1 MAQKEYGADSIET
14 LEFPQAV
21 RRRPDMYV
29 GSTTGEHSPA
39 LARCLREII
48 DNSLDEYLI
57 GVNKLLYI
65 NMNTKTGEI
74 AIVDNGRGV
83 PTDKNAKTGK
93 SALSMV
99 YGELHSSGKF
109 NRDSYSISSGKNG
122 VGASCTNA
130 LAEYFQA
137 WSNNNKAGT
146 WITQA
151 FKKGIADGGVT
162 VKAPPKE
169 YKALISKRGT
179 IVVYKPDN
187 EIFKDGIA
195 IDQRRLASELEDI
208 QYLCPGLKI
217 KLVIDGKET
226 EYLSE
231 KGITELVQNKVG
243 LNNIF
248 EFSAENCD
256 VAINFTQGEN
266 FQFKSYVNLCY
277 TDMGGKHL
285 DGLKAAI
292 CDLFKDKSK
301 LKIQNEDILEG
312 VRGAIHYKMAE
323 PQYQS
328 QTKNELT
335 SASAKQDVIDT
346 VQPALVKWFRK
357 NKETFDR
364 ILKYA
369 EEMFTKKQKLKADKD
384 LLKGVNKLN
393 EAAKYISD
401 KFQDADRR
409 KYKNPADLEMF
420 VVEGD
425 SAGGHFKYARE
436 GFQAALKLRGKVI
449 NAAKQD
455 AVKLFGSS
463 NAKDG
468 EKGNREIR
476 DLVAALGCGIQD
488 NYDESKLRFGKLIL
502 LTDSDVDGSHISN
515 LILAFIIKYIPQ
527 LIKNGHVYVVD
538 APLFIANA
546 ANHRSYGKTR
556 NEVDSDMKAHGIKK
570 YTVMRAKGWGECSA
584 DQLSEICLN
593 PNTRKL
599 LKIEWDDTA
608 MEMLDKTMGNDT
620 DFRKELLNIQ

>member
-1 MAQKEYGADSIET
+1 MAQKDYSADSIET
-14 LEFPQAV
+14 LEFPHSV
-21 RRRPDMYV
+21 RRRADMYV

-65 NMNTKTGEI
+65 KIDTKTGEI
-74 AIVDNGRGV
+74 VVVDNGRGV
-83 PTDKNAKTGK
+83 PTEKNTKTGK
-93 SALSMV
+93 SALTLV

-130 LAEYFQA
+130 LSEYFKA

-146 WITQA
+146 WLTQA
-151 FKKGIADGGVT
+151 FKRGIPDGGVT
-162 VKAPPKE
+162 VQQPPKE
-169 YKALISKRGT
+169 FKSLIANRGT
-179 IVVYKPDN
+179 IVLYKPDN
-187 EIFKDGIA
+187 EIFKDGIG
-195 IDQRRLASELEDI
+195 IDRRRLTAELEDI
-208 QYLCPGLKI
+208 QYLCPGLHI
-217 KLVIDGKET
+217 KLVWDGEEKE
-226 EYLSE
+226 YFSE
-231 KGITELVQNKVG
+231 KGIVELVSNKAG

-248 EFSAENCD
+248 EFSAQNCD
-256 VAINFTQGEN
+256 VALNFTQLES

-292 CDLFKDKSK
+292 CNLFKDKSK

-335 SASAKQDVIDT
+335 SASARQDVIDT
-346 VQPALVKWFRK
+346 VQPALIKWFRK
-357 NKETFDR
+357 NKEIFDR

-369 EEMFTKKQKLKADKD
+369 EEMFEKKQKLKADKD

-393 EAAKYISD
+393 AAARYISD

-409 KYKNPADLEMF
+409 KFKNPADLEMF

-425 SAGGHFKYARE
+425 SAGGHFKFARE

-449 NAAKQD
+449 NAAKKD
-455 AVKLFGSS
+455 AVKLFGSANS
-463 NAKDG
+463 KDG

-488 NYDESKLRFGKLIL
+488 NYDESELRFGKLIL

-515 LILAFIIKYIPQ
+515 LILAFLIKYIPQ
-527 LIKNGHVYVVD
+527 LIKNGHVFAID
-538 APLFIANA
+538 APLFIANGT
-546 ANHRSYGKTR
+546 NYRSYGKTR
-556 NEVDSDMKAHGIKK
+556 NEVDADMKAHGVKK

-584 DQLSEICLN
+584 EQLGEICLN
-593 PNTRKL
+593 PKTRKL

-608 MEMLDKTMGNDT
+608 VEMLNKTMGTDT
-620 DFRKELLNIQ
+620 DFRKELLGE

>member
-1 MAQKEYGADSIET
+1 
-14 LEFPQAV
+14 
-21 RRRPDMYV
+21 MYV

-39 LARCLREII
+39 LARCLREIV

-65 NMNTKTGEI
+65 KIDTKTNEVVV
-74 AIVDNGRGV
+74 VDNGRGV
-83 PTDKNAKTGK
+83 PTDVNAKTGK
-93 SALSMV
+93 SALAMV

-109 NRDSYSISSGKNG
+109 DRESYSISSGKNG

-137 WSNNNKAGT
+137 WSNNNRAGT
-146 WITQA
+146 WVTQA
-151 FKKGIADGGVT
+151 FARGIPVGGTT
-162 VKAPPKE
+162 VKPPPSE
-169 YKALISKRGT
+169 YKSLIAKRGT

-195 IDQRRLASELEDI
+195 IDTRRLTAELNDI
-208 QYLCPGLKI
+208 QYLCPGLRI
-217 KLVIDGKET
+217 KLVVDGE
-226 EYLSE
+226 EQEFLSE
-231 KGITELVQNKVG
+231 NGIVELVQNRVG

-248 EFSAENCD
+248 EFSAPNCD
-256 VAINFTQGEN
+256 VAVNFTQGEN
-266 FQFKSYVNLCY
+266 FQFKSYVNLCH

-285 DGLKAAI
+285 EGLKAAI
-292 CDLFKDKSK
+292 CDLFKSKSK

-335 SASAKQDVIDT
+335 SASAKQDVMDT
-346 VQPALVKWFRK
+346 VQPALIKWFRK
-357 NKETFDR
+357 NKETFER
-364 ILKYA
+364 ILKYS
-369 EEMFTKKQKLKADKD
+369 EEMFAKKQKLKADKD

-393 EAAKYISD
+393 NAARFISD

-409 KYKNPADLEMF
+409 KYRNVADLEMF

-449 NAAKQD
+449 NAAKKD

-476 DLVAALGCGIQD
+476 DLVAALGCGIQE

-515 LILAFIIKYIPQ
+515 LILAFLIKYIPQ
-527 LIKNGHVYVVD
+527 LIKNGHVYTVD

-556 NEVDSDMKAHGIKK
+556 NEVDADMRAHGIRK

-584 DQLSEICLN
+584 EQLGEICLN
-593 PNTRKL
+593 PKTRKL

-608 MEMLDKTMGNDT
+608 VDMLDKTMGSTT
-620 DFRKELLNIQ
+620 DFRKELLGIE

>member
-1 MAQKEYGADSIET
+1 MAQKDYGADSIET
-14 LEFPQAV
+14 LEFPASV
-21 RRRPDMYV
+21 RRRADMYV

-65 NMNTKTGEI
+65 KIDTKTGEI
-74 AIVDNGRGV
+74 VVLDNGRGV
-83 PTDKNAKTGK
+83 PTEINNKTGK
-93 SALSMV
+93 SALTLV

-130 LAEYFQA
+130 LAEYFKA
-137 WSNNNKAGT
+137 WSNNNKGKT
-146 WITQA
+146 WVSQA
-151 FKKGIADGGVT
+151 FKRGIPDGGIT
-162 VKAPPKE
+162 AQQPPRELKS
-169 YKALISKRGT
+169 LIANHGT
-179 IVVYKPDN
+179 IVLYKPDN
-187 EIFKDGIA
+187 EIFKDGIG
-195 IDQRRLASELEDI
+195 IDRRRLTAELEDI

-217 KLVIDGKET
+217 KLVWDGQET
-226 EYLSE
+226 EYFSE
-231 KGITELVQNKVG
+231 KGITELVSNRAG

-248 EFSAENCD
+248 EFSASNCD
-256 VAINFTQGEN
+256 VAINFTQLES

-285 DGLKAAI
+285 DGLKTAI
-292 CDLFKDKSK
+292 CDLFKEKSK

-335 SASAKQDVIDT
+335 SASARQDVIDT
-346 VQPALVKWFRK
+346 IQPALVKWFRK
-357 NKETFDR
+357 NKEIFDR

-369 EEMFTKKQKLKADKD
+369 EEMFEKKQKLKADKD

-393 EAAKYISD
+393 ESAKYISD

-449 NAAKQD
+449 NAAKQE

-463 NAKDG
+463 TGKDG

-515 LILAFIIKYIPQ
+515 LILAFLIKYIPQ
-527 LIKNGHVYVVD
+527 LIKNGHVYAID
-538 APLFIANA
+538 APLFIANG
-546 ANHRSYGKTR
+546 ANYRSYGKTR
-556 NEVDSDMKAHGIKK
+556 NEVDADMKAHGVKK

-584 DQLSEICLN
+584 EQLGEICLN
-593 PNTRKL
+593 PKTRKL
-599 LKIEWDDTA
+599 LQIQWDDDA
-608 MEMLDKTMGNDT
+608 VEMLDKTMGTDT
-620 DFRKELLNIQ
+620 DFRKELLE

>member
-1 MAQKEYGADSIET
+1 MAQKEYSADSIET
-14 LEFPQAV
+14 LDFPYSV
-21 RRRPDMYV
+21 RKRADMYV

-65 NMNTKTGEI
+65 KIDTKTGEI
-74 AIVDNGRGV
+74 VVVDNGRGV
-83 PTDKNAKTGK
+83 PTEKNTKTGK
-93 SALSMV
+93 SALTLV

-130 LAEYFQA
+130 LAEYFKA

-146 WITQA
+146 WLTQA
-151 FKKGIADGGVT
+151 FKRGIPDGGVT
-162 VKAPPKE
+162 VQQPPKE
-169 YKALISKRGT
+169 FKSLITKRGT
-179 IVVYKPDN
+179 IVLYKPDN
-187 EIFKDGIA
+187 EIFKDGIG
-195 IDQRRLASELEDI
+195 IDRRRLTAELEDI
-208 QYLCPGLKI
+208 QYLCPGLHI
-217 KLVIDGKET
+217 KLVWDSEEKE
-226 EYLSE
+226 YFSE
-231 KGITELVQNKVG
+231 KGIVELVSNKAG

-248 EFSAENCD
+248 EFSAQNCD
-256 VAINFTQGEN
+256 VALNFTQLES

-285 DGLKAAI
+285 EGLKAAI
-292 CDLFKDKSK
+292 CDLFKEKSK

-335 SASAKQDVIDT
+335 SASARQDVIDT
-346 VQPALVKWFRK
+346 VQPALIKWFRK
-357 NKETFDR
+357 NKEIFDR

-369 EEMFTKKQKLKADKD
+369 EEMFEKKQKLKADKD

-393 EAAKYISD
+393 DAARYISD

-409 KYKNPADLEMF
+409 KFKNPADLEMF

-425 SAGGHFKYARE
+425 SAGGHFKFARE

-449 NAAKQD
+449 NAAKKE
-455 AVKLFGSS
+455 AVKLFGSA
-463 NAKDG
+463 NGKDG

-515 LILAFIIKYIPQ
+515 LILAFLIKYIPQ
-527 LIKNGHVYVVD
+527 LIKNGHVFAID
-538 APLFIANA
+538 APLFIANGT
-546 ANHRSYGKTR
+546 NYRSYGKTR
-556 NEVDSDMKAHGIKK
+556 NEVDADMKAHGVKK

-584 DQLSEICLN
+584 EQLGEICLN
-593 PNTRKL
+593 PKTRKL

-608 MEMLDKTMGNDT
+608 VEMLDKTMGTDT
-620 DFRKELLNIQ
+620 DFRKELLDE

>member
-1 MAQKEYGADSIET
+1 MAQKEYGANSIET
-14 LEFPQAV
+14 LEFPNSV
-21 RRRPDMYV
+21 RSRPDMYV

-57 GVNKLLYI
+57 GINKLLYI
-65 NMNTKTGEI
+65 SIDTNTSEI
-74 AIVDNGRGV
+74 VVIDNGRGV
-83 PTDKNAKTGK
+83 PTDVNRKTGK
-93 SALSMV
+93 SALTLV

-130 LAEYFQA
+130 LSSSFQA
-137 WSNNNKAGT
+137 WSNNNQAGT
-146 WITQA
+146 WITQK
-151 FKKGIADGGVT
+151 FEKGIPVGGVT
-162 VKAPPKE
+162 AKNPPKE
-169 YKALISKRGT
+169 YKSLISKRGT
-179 IVVYKPDN
+179 IVSFVPDK
-187 EIFKDGIA
+187 EIFKDGTKTDI
-195 IDQRRLASELEDI
+195 RRLTAELNDI

-217 KLVIDGKET
+217 KLLVDGKET
-226 EYLSE
+226 EFYSE
-231 KGITELVQNKVG
+231 KGIVELVQSKFGKNE
-243 LNNIF
+243 IF
-248 EFSAENCD
+248 SFSSQNCD
-256 VAINFTQGEN
+256 VAINFTTAES
-266 FQFKSYVNLCY
+266 FSFKSYVNLCF

-285 DGLKAAI
+285 DGLKTAI
-292 CDLFKDKSK
+292 CDLFKEKSK
-301 LKIQNEDILEG
+301 VKIQNEDILEG
-312 VRGAIHYKMAE
+312 IRGAIHYRMAE

-335 SASAKQDVIDT
+335 SASAKQDVMDI
-346 VQPALVKWFRK
+346 VKPALAKWFRK

-364 ILKYA
+364 ILKYS
-369 EEMFTKKQKLKADKD
+369 EEMFSKKQKLKADKD

-393 EAAKYISD
+393 NAAKYISD

-455 AVKLFGSS
+455 AVKLFGNS
-463 NAKDG
+463 NSKDG

-515 LILAFIIKYIPQ
+515 LILAFLIKYIPQ
-527 LIKNGHVYVVD
+527 LIKNGHVYIID
-538 APLFIANA
+538 APLFLANG
-546 ANHRSYGKTR
+546 ANYRSYGKTR
-556 NEVDSDMKAHGIKK
+556 NEVETDMRKHGIRK
-570 YTVMRAKGWGECSA
+570 YTIMRAKGWGECSA
-584 DQLSEICLN
+584 EQLAEICLN
-593 PNTRKL
+593 PKTRKL
-599 LKIEWDDTA
+599 LRVEWDDTA
-608 MEMLDKTMGNDT
+608 NEMLEKTMGNDT
-620 DFRKELLNIQ
+620 DFRKELLGIE

>member
-1 MAQKEYGADSIET
+1 MAQKNYSADSIET
-14 LEFPQAV
+14 LDFPQSV
-21 RRRPDMYV
+21 RKRADMYV

-65 NMNTKTGEI
+65 KIDTKTGEI
-74 AIVDNGRGV
+74 AVVDNGRGV
-83 PTDKNAKTGK
+83 PTEKNTKTGV
-93 SALSMV
+93 SALTLV
-99 YGELHSSGKF
+99 YGSLHSSGKF

-130 LAEYFQA
+130 LAEYFKA

-146 WITQA
+146 WLTQA
-151 FKKGIADGGVT
+151 FKRGVPDGGVT
-162 VKAPPKE
+162 VQQPPKE
-169 YKALISKRGT
+169 FKSLIANRGT
-179 IVVYKPDN
+179 IVLYKPDN
-187 EIFKDGIA
+187 EIFKDGIG
-195 IDQRRLASELEDI
+195 IDRRRLTAELEDI
-208 QYLCPGLKI
+208 QYLCPGLHI
-217 KLVIDGKET
+217 KLVWDGEEKE
-226 EYLSE
+226 YFSE
-231 KGITELVQNKVG
+231 KGIVELVSNKAG

-248 EFSAENCD
+248 KFSAQNCD
-256 VAINFTQGEN
+256 VALNFTQLES

-335 SASAKQDVIDT
+335 SASARQDVIDT

-357 NKETFDR
+357 NKEIFDR

-369 EEMFTKKQKLKADKD
+369 EEMFEKKQKLKADKD
-384 LLKGVNKLN
+384 LLKGVSKLN
-393 EAAKYISD
+393 DAARYISD

-409 KYKNPADLEMF
+409 KFKNPADLEMF

-425 SAGGHFKYARE
+425 SAGGHFKFARE

-449 NAAKQD
+449 NAAKKD

-463 NAKDG
+463 NGKDG

-515 LILAFIIKYIPQ
+515 LILAFLIKYIPQ
-527 LIKNGHVYVVD
+527 LIKNGHVFAID
-538 APLFIANA
+538 APLFIANGT
-546 ANHRSYGKTR
+546 NYRSYGKTR
-556 NEVDSDMKAHGIKK
+556 NEVDADMKAHGVKK

-584 DQLSEICLN
+584 EQLGEICLN
-593 PNTRKL
+593 PKTRKL

-608 MEMLDKTMGNDT
+608 VEMLDKTMGTDT
-620 DFRKELLNIQ
+620 DFRKELLGG

>member
-1 MAQKEYGADSIET
+1 MAQKDYSADSIET
-14 LEFPQAV
+14 LEFPYSV
-21 RRRPDMYV
+21 RRRADMYV

-65 NMNTKTGEI
+65 KIDTKTGEI
-74 AIVDNGRGV
+74 AVVDNGRGV
-83 PTDKNAKTGK
+83 PTEKNTKTGK
-93 SALSMV
+93 SALTLV

-130 LAEYFQA
+130 LSEYFKA

-146 WITQA
+146 WLTQA
-151 FKKGIADGGVT
+151 FKRGIPDGGVT
-162 VKAPPKE
+162 VQQPPKE
-169 YKALISKRGT
+169 FKSLIAKRGT
-179 IVVYKPDN
+179 IVLYKPDN
-187 EIFKDGIA
+187 EIFKDGIG
-195 IDQRRLASELEDI
+195 IDRRRLTAELEDI
-208 QYLCPGLKI
+208 QYLCPGLHI
-217 KLVIDGKET
+217 KLVWDGEEKE
-226 EYLSE
+226 YFSE
-231 KGITELVQNKVG
+231 KGIVELVSNKAG

-248 EFSAENCD
+248 EFSAQNCD
-256 VAINFTQGEN
+256 VALNFTQLES

-285 DGLKAAI
+285 DGLKTAI

-335 SASAKQDVIDT
+335 SASARQDVIDT
-346 VQPALVKWFRK
+346 VQPALIKWFRK
-357 NKETFDR
+357 NKEIFDR

-369 EEMFTKKQKLKADKD
+369 EEMFEKKQKLKADKD

-393 EAAKYISD
+393 DAARYISD

-409 KYKNPADLEMF
+409 KFKNPADLEMF

-425 SAGGHFKYARE
+425 SAGGHFKFARE

-449 NAAKQD
+449 NAAKKD
-455 AVKLFGSS
+455 AVKLFGSA
-463 NAKDG
+463 NGKDG

-515 LILAFIIKYIPQ
+515 LILAFLIKYIPQ
-527 LIKNGHVYVVD
+527 LIKNGHVFAID
-538 APLFIANA
+538 APLFIANGT
-546 ANHRSYGKTR
+546 NYRSYGKTR
-556 NEVDSDMKAHGIKK
+556 NEVDADMKAHGIKK

-584 DQLSEICLN
+584 EQLGEICLN
-593 PNTRKL
+593 PKTRKL

-608 MEMLDKTMGNDT
+608 VEMLDKTMGTDT
-620 DFRKELLNIQ
+620 DFRKELLGE

>member
-1 MAQKEYGADSIET
+1 MKNIEYDADSIHT
-14 LEFPQAV
+14 LTYPDNV
-21 RRRPDMYV
+21 RAKPDMYV

-65 NMNTKTGEI
+65 KIDTKTGEI
-74 AIVDNGRGV
+74 VVVDNGRGV
-83 PTDKNAKTGK
+83 PTEKNTKTGK
-93 SALSMV
+93 SALTLV

-130 LAEYFQA
+130 LAEYFKA

-146 WITQA
+146 WLTQA
-151 FKKGIADGGVT
+151 FKRGIPDGGVT
-162 VKAPPKE
+162 VQQPPKE
-169 YKALISKRGT
+169 FKSLITKRGT
-179 IVVYKPDN
+179 IVLYKPDN
-187 EIFKDGIA
+187 EIFKDGIG
-195 IDQRRLASELEDI
+195 IDRRRLTAELEDI
-208 QYLCPGLKI
+208 QYLCPGLHI
-217 KLVIDGKET
+217 KLVWDGEEKE
-226 EYLSE
+226 YFSE
-231 KGITELVQNKVG
+231 KGIVELVSNKAG

-248 EFSAENCD
+248 EFSAQNCD
-256 VAINFTQGEN
+256 VALNFTQLES

-285 DGLKAAI
+285 EGLKAAI
-292 CDLFKDKSK
+292 CDLFKEKSK

-335 SASAKQDVIDT
+335 SSSARQDVIDT
-346 VQPALVKWFRK
+346 VQPALIKWFRK
-357 NKETFDR
+357 NKEIFDR

-369 EEMFTKKQKLKADKD
+369 EEMFEKKQKLKADKD

-393 EAAKYISD
+393 DAARYISD

-409 KYKNPADLEMF
+409 KFKNPADLEMF

-425 SAGGHFKYARE
+425 SAGGHFKFARE

-449 NAAKQD
+449 NAAKKE
-455 AVKLFGSS
+455 AVKLFGSA
-463 NAKDG
+463 NGKDG

-515 LILAFIIKYIPQ
+515 LILAFLIKYIPQ
-527 LIKNGHVYVVD
+527 LIKNGHVFAID
-538 APLFIANA
+538 APLFIANGT
-546 ANHRSYGKTR
+546 NYRSYGKTR
-556 NEVDSDMKAHGIKK
+556 NEVDADMKAHGVKK

-584 DQLSEICLN
+584 EQLGEICLN
-593 PNTRKL
+593 PKTRKL

-608 MEMLDKTMGNDT
+608 VEMLDKTMGTDT
-620 DFRKELLNIQ
+620 DFRKELLGE

>member
-1 MAQKEYGADSIET
+1 MAQKDYSADSIET
-14 LEFPQAV
+14 LEFPHSV
-21 RRRPDMYV
+21 RRRADMYV

-65 NMNTKTGEI
+65 KIDTKTGEI
-74 AIVDNGRGV
+74 VVVDNGRGV
-83 PTDKNAKTGK
+83 PTEKNTKTGK
-93 SALSMV
+93 SALTLV

-130 LAEYFQA
+130 LSEYFKA

-146 WITQA
+146 WLTQA
-151 FKKGIADGGVT
+151 FKRGIPDGGIT
-162 VKAPPKE
+162 VQQPPKE
-169 YKALISKRGT
+169 FKSLIANRGT
-179 IVVYKPDN
+179 IVLYKPDN
-187 EIFKDGIA
+187 EIFKDGIG
-195 IDQRRLASELEDI
+195 IDRRRLTAELEDI
-208 QYLCPGLKI
+208 QYLCPGLHI
-217 KLVIDGKET
+217 KLVWDGEEKE
-226 EYLSE
+226 YFSE
-231 KGITELVQNKVG
+231 KGIVELVSNKAG

-248 EFSAENCD
+248 EFSAQNCD
-256 VAINFTQGEN
+256 VALNFTQLES

-335 SASAKQDVIDT
+335 SASARQDVIDT
-346 VQPALVKWFRK
+346 VQPALIKWFRK
-357 NKETFDR
+357 NKEIFDR

-369 EEMFTKKQKLKADKD
+369 EEMFEKKQKLKADKD

-393 EAAKYISD
+393 AAARYISD

-409 KYKNPADLEMF
+409 KFKNPADLEMF

-425 SAGGHFKYARE
+425 SAGGHFKFARE

-449 NAAKQD
+449 NAAKKD
-455 AVKLFGSS
+455 AVKLFGSANS
-463 NAKDG
+463 KDG

-515 LILAFIIKYIPQ
+515 LILAFLIKYIPQ
-527 LIKNGHVYVVD
+527 LIKNGHVFAID
-538 APLFIANA
+538 APLFIANGT
-546 ANHRSYGKTR
+546 NYRSYGKTR
-556 NEVDSDMKAHGIKK
+556 NEVDADMKAHGVKK

-584 DQLSEICLN
+584 EQLGEICLN
-593 PNTRKL
+593 PKTRKL

-608 MEMLDKTMGNDT
+608 VEMLNKTMGTDT
-620 DFRKELLNIQ
+620 DFRKELLGE

>member
-1 MAQKEYGADSIET
+1 MKSQDYNADSINT
-14 LEFPQAV
+14 LSYPDNV
-21 RRRPDMYV
+21 RAKPDMYV

-65 NMNTKTGEI
+65 KIDTKTGEI
-74 AIVDNGRGV
+74 AVVDNGRGV
-83 PTDKNAKTGK
+83 PTEKNTKTGK
-93 SALSMV
+93 SALTLV

-130 LAEYFQA
+130 LSEYFKA

-146 WITQA
+146 WLTQA
-151 FKKGIADGGVT
+151 FKRGIPDGGVT
-162 VKAPPKE
+162 VQQPPKE
-169 YKALISKRGT
+169 FKSLIANRGT
-179 IVVYKPDN
+179 IVLYKPDN
-187 EIFKDGIA
+187 EIFKDGIG
-195 IDQRRLASELEDI
+195 IDRRRLTAELEDI
-208 QYLCPGLKI
+208 QYLCPGLHI
-217 KLVIDGKET
+217 KLVWDGEEKE
-226 EYLSE
+226 YFSE
-231 KGITELVQNKVG
+231 KGIVELVSNKAG

-248 EFSAENCD
+248 EFSAQNCD
-256 VAINFTQGEN
+256 VALNFTQLES

-335 SASAKQDVIDT
+335 SASARQDVIDT
-346 VQPALVKWFRK
+346 VQPALIKWFRK
-357 NKETFDR
+357 NREIFDR

-369 EEMFTKKQKLKADKD
+369 EEMFEKKQKLKADKD

-393 EAAKYISD
+393 DAARYISD

-409 KYKNPADLEMF
+409 KFKNPADLEMF

-425 SAGGHFKYARE
+425 SAGGHFKFARE

-449 NAAKQD
+449 NAAKKD
-455 AVKLFGSS
+455 AVKLFGSANS
-463 NAKDG
+463 KDG

-515 LILAFIIKYIPQ
+515 LILAFLIKYIPQ
-527 LIKNGHVYVVD
+527 LIKNGHVFAID
-538 APLFIANA
+538 APLFIANGT
-546 ANHRSYGKTR
+546 NYRSYGKTR
-556 NEVDSDMKAHGIKK
+556 NEVDADMKAHGVKK

-584 DQLSEICLN
+584 EQLGEICLN
-593 PNTRKL
+593 PKTRKL

-608 MEMLDKTMGNDT
+608 VEMLDKTMGTDT
-620 DFRKELLNIQ
+620 DFRKELLGE

>member
-1 MAQKEYGADSIET
+1 MAQKEYSADSIET
-14 LEFPQAV
+14 LDFPYSV
-21 RRRPDMYV
+21 RKRADMYV

-65 NMNTKTGEI
+65 KIDTKTGEI
-74 AIVDNGRGV
+74 VVVDNGRGV
-83 PTDKNAKTGK
+83 PTEKNTKTGK
-93 SALSMV
+93 SALTLV

-130 LAEYFQA
+130 LAEYFKA

-146 WITQA
+146 WLTQA
-151 FKKGIADGGVT
+151 FKRGIPDGGVT
-162 VKAPPKE
+162 VQQPPKE
-169 YKALISKRGT
+169 FKSLITKRGT
-179 IVVYKPDN
+179 IVLYKPDN
-187 EIFKDGIA
+187 EIFKDGIG
-195 IDQRRLASELEDI
+195 IDRRRLTAELEDI
-208 QYLCPGLKI
+208 QYLCPGLHI
-217 KLVIDGKET
+217 KLIWDGEEKE
-226 EYLSE
+226 YFSE
-231 KGITELVQNKVG
+231 KGIVELVSNKAG

-248 EFSAENCD
+248 EFSAQNCD
-256 VAINFTQGEN
+256 VALNFTQLES

-285 DGLKAAI
+285 EGLKAAI
-292 CDLFKDKSK
+292 CDLFKEKSK

-335 SASAKQDVIDT
+335 SASARQDVIDT
-346 VQPALVKWFRK
+346 VQPALIKWFRK
-357 NKETFDR
+357 NKEIFDR

-369 EEMFTKKQKLKADKD
+369 EEMFEKKQKLKADKD

-393 EAAKYISD
+393 DAARYISD

-409 KYKNPADLEMF
+409 KFKNPADLEMF

-425 SAGGHFKYARE
+425 SAGGHFKFARE

-449 NAAKQD
+449 NAAKKE
-455 AVKLFGSS
+455 AVKLFGSA
-463 NAKDG
+463 NGKDG

-515 LILAFIIKYIPQ
+515 LILAFLIKYIPQ
-527 LIKNGHVYVVD
+527 LIKNGHVFAID
-538 APLFIANA
+538 APLFIANGT
-546 ANHRSYGKTR
+546 NYRSYGKTR
-556 NEVDSDMKAHGIKK
+556 NEVDADMKAHGVKK

-584 DQLSEICLN
+584 EQLGEICLN
-593 PNTRKL
+593 PKTRKL

-608 MEMLDKTMGNDT
+608 VEMLDKTMGTDT
-620 DFRKELLNIQ
+620 DFRKELLGE

>member
-1 MAQKEYGADSIET
+1 MAQKEYSADSIET
-14 LEFPQAV
+14 LAFPYSV
-21 RRRPDMYV
+21 RKRADMYV

-65 NMNTKTGEI
+65 KIDTKTGEI
-74 AIVDNGRGV
+74 VVVDNGRGV
-83 PTDKNAKTGK
+83 PTEKNTKTGK
-93 SALSMV
+93 SALTLV

-130 LAEYFQA
+130 LAEYFKA

-146 WITQA
+146 WLTQA
-151 FKKGIADGGVT
+151 FKRGIPDGGVT
-162 VKAPPKE
+162 VQQPPKE
-169 YKALISKRGT
+169 FKSLITKRGT
-179 IVVYKPDN
+179 IVLYKPDN
-187 EIFKDGIA
+187 EIFKDGIG
-195 IDQRRLASELEDI
+195 IDRRRLTAELEDI
-208 QYLCPGLKI
+208 QYLCPGLHI
-217 KLVIDGKET
+217 KLVWDGEEKE
-226 EYLSE
+226 YFSE
-231 KGITELVQNKVG
+231 KGIVELVSNKAG

-248 EFSAENCD
+248 EFSAQNCD
-256 VAINFTQGEN
+256 VALNFTQLES

-285 DGLKAAI
+285 EGLKAAI
-292 CDLFKDKSK
+292 CDLFKEKTK

-335 SASAKQDVIDT
+335 SASARQDVIDT
-346 VQPALVKWFRK
+346 VQPALIKWFRK
-357 NKETFDR
+357 NKEIFDR

-369 EEMFTKKQKLKADKD
+369 EEMFEKKQKLKADKD

-393 EAAKYISD
+393 DAARYISD

-409 KYKNPADLEMF
+409 KFKNPADLEMF

-425 SAGGHFKYARE
+425 SAGGHFKFARE

-449 NAAKQD
+449 NAAKKE
-455 AVKLFGSS
+455 AVKLFGSA
-463 NAKDG
+463 NGKDG

-515 LILAFIIKYIPQ
+515 LILAFLIKYIPQ
-527 LIKNGHVYVVD
+527 LIKNGHVFAID
-538 APLFIANA
+538 APLFIANGT
-546 ANHRSYGKTR
+546 NYRSYGKTR
-556 NEVDSDMKAHGIKK
+556 NEVDADMKAHGVKK

-584 DQLSEICLN
+584 EQLGEICLN
-593 PNTRKL
+593 PKTRKL

-608 MEMLDKTMGNDT
+608 VEMLDKTMGTDT
-620 DFRKELLNIQ
+620 DFRKELLGE